1 MDNKPKLILNELLV
15 DIFNQIL
22 SIQQDRLKKEGIL
35 LTLSE
40 IHVLEAIE
48 KMDPPTMS
56 VIARRLR
63 ITVGTLT
70 TAVKRLVKKGYVSR
84 YQDETDL
91 IKVYLRLTAPAKKIL
106 EAHDQ
111 FHQEMIDAALKDTK
125 DEEIPVLIG
134 SLSSLLDFF
143 KTQY

>member
-1 MDNKPKLILNELLV
+1 MHNEPKVILNELLV

-22 SIQQDRLKKEGIL
+22 SIQQNRLKKEGIPL
-35 LTLSE
+35 SLSE
-40 IHVLEAIE
+40 IHVLEAVE

-56 VIARRLR
+56 LIAKRLH

-91 IKVYLRLTAPAKKIL
+91 RKVYLRLTAPAKKVL

-111 FHQEMIDAALKDTK
+111 FHQEMIDAVLKDTEK
-125 DEEIPVLIG
+125 NDLPVLIR